1 MNKIFKVIW
10 NSSTACFV
18 VTSELARGFRKIK
31 SSCICCSAPENSVI
45 KYTGV
50 TKLHFI
56 SLVIIFILTS
66 SIASKE
72 ANANIINL
80 TGDCNNGSTG
90 KVGYSNILTSNS
102 NTKDGTGTWSL
113 VGGCAATA
121 NNMAGATTLGSG
133 AQTLGNQGVSLGI
146 NARSNAQSTALGSA
160 SLASGDQSVALGA
173 AAVATGKF
181 GIAIGS
187 NTNGSLYYPNSLL
200 APDKRL
206 EAAAKGSIAIGSNE
220 NGGARVENGADN
232 SVALGATS
240 NVKAKNAVAI
250 GAGSIADKDNTVS
263 IGSDKKLRK
272 LVNLSAAA
280 LNAASVDA
288 VNGSQLFATN
298 NTLANTLGGGAKLD
312 DKGNL
317 VGPSYTVDGKPVNN
331 IGDAISNIDGR
342 TADNSKGL
350 SELSNSVA
358 AGKAGLVQL
367 DDGGNAVFSKTLGT
381 DKAFNVG
388 GRTISGVK
396 AAALNAASADA
407 VNGSQLFATNN
418 TLANT
423 LGGGAKLDDKGNLVG
438 PSYTVDGK
446 PVNNIGDAISNIDGR
461 TADNSK
467 GLSELSNSVAAGKA
481 GLVQLD
487 DGGNAVFSKTLGTDK
502 AFNVGGRTISGVK
515 AAALNAA
522 SADAV
527 NGSQLFATNNTLA

>member
-1 MNKIFKVIW
+1 
-10 NSSTACFV
+10 
-18 VTSELARGFRKIK
+18 
-31 SSCICCSAPENSVI
+31 
-45 KYTGV
+45 
-50 TKLHFI
+50 
-56 SLVIIFILTS
+56 
-66 SIASKE
+66 
-72 ANANIINL
+72 
-80 TGDCNNGSTG
+80 
-90 KVGYSNILTSNS
+90 
-102 NTKDGTGTWSL
+102 
-113 VGGCAATA
+113 
-121 NNMAGATTLGSG
+121 
-133 AQTLGNQGVSLGI
+133 
-146 NARSNAQSTALGSA
+146 
-160 SLASGDQSVALGA
+160 
-173 AAVATGKF
+173 
-181 GIAIGS
+181 
-187 NTNGSLYYPNSLL
+187 
-200 APDKRL
+200 
-206 EAAAKGSIAIGSNE
+206 
-220 NGGARVENGADN
+220 
-232 SVALGATS
+232 
-240 NVKAKNAVAI
+240 
-250 GAGSIADKDNTVS
+250 
-263 IGSDKKLRK
+263 
-272 LVNLSAAA
+272 
-280 LNAASVDA
+280 
-288 VNGSQLFATN
+288 
-298 NTLANTLGGGAKLD
+298 TLGGGAKLD

-527 NGSQLFATNNTLA
+527 NGSQLFATNQRLDATVNNINENKIFKVSNDGERVIIAERAEKVKSLDIGGRKIEGVKNGTISATSKDAVNGYQLNESNKKIAGNSRRITTVENKVERIEGRIGKAEKKIENNRKRASAGIAGAMALASIPYVYSEDVSFGMGAAAYDDQGAISAGLNFRTSNSSAVRINYSLDTQNSMGMGVGFAVGF